1 MNKYCIIDVETTG
14 TNAHDGRITEVAI
27 YCHDGENVTDEFST
41 LVNPEQRIPY
51 RITQL
56 TGITDRMVADAPRF
70 CEIAR
75 KIVEMTAGATFV
87 AHNAAFDYSFF
98 RSEFARLGYDY
109 QRERL
114 CTVRLSRKLIPGK
127 PSYSLGNLCQ
137 TLGLEI
143 NNRHRA
149 AGDALATVKLF
160 ELLLSIEKQPEAL
173 ILKGI
178 STGFDPEKLKSLP
191 QETGVY
197 YLHNSH
203 GDVIYVGKSLNIRDR
218 IVQHLTN
225 ISTRKALEMSQQIAD
240 ITWELTGSELV
251 ALLLESYEI
260 KRMLPV
266 YNRAQRRN
274 TFSFGLFDKI
284 DSNGYINLEIKRIKE
299 GDQPITSY
307 ASKTS
312 AQNQLFVMVENHQLC
327 QKLSGLYKSKGACFH
342 YGLKQCF
349 GACIGEELP
358 DDYNRRVEEALRPFQ
373 FGDDSFLVIDRGRVP
388 TERSAVLVLRGCY
401 KGFGFFDGNEQIT
414 PVIMENIVKSYP
426 DNRDVRQIIRQHLRL
441 HKVEKVVKL
450 VFGEQ

>member
-14 TNAHDGRITEVAI
+14 TSAHDGRITEVAV
-27 YCHDGENVTDEFST
+27 YCHDGEKITDEFTT

-56 TGITDRMVADAPRF
+56 TGITDRMVANAPRF
-70 CEIAR
+70 CEVAR
-75 KIVEMTAGATFV
+75 RIVEMTTGATFV
-87 AHNAAFDYSFF
+87 AHNAAFDYSFI
-98 RSEFARLGYDY
+98 RSEFARLGYDF

-137 TLGLEI
+137 SLGLEI

-160 ELLLSIEKQPEAL
+160 ELLLSIEKHPGDL

-178 STGFDPEKLKSLP
+178 STGFDAEKLKSLP

-197 YLHNSH
+197 YLHNSR

-218 IVQHLTN
+218 VVQHLTN
-225 ISTRKALEMSQQIAD
+225 ISTRKALEMSQQIND

-260 KRMLPV
+260 KRLLPV

-299 GDQPITSY
+299 GDQPLTSY

-312 AQNQLFVMVENHQLC
+312 AQNQLFVIAENHHLC

-342 YGLKQCF
+342 YGLKQCY
-349 GACIGEELP
+349 GACIGEEPP
-358 DDYNRRVEEALRPFQ
+358 DDYNKRVEEALRPFQ
-373 FGDDSFLVIDRGRVP
+373 FNDDSFLIIDRGRVP
-388 TERSAVLVLRGCY
+388 TERSAVLVMRGCY
-401 KGFGFFDGNEQIT
+401 KGFGFFDSNEQIT
-414 PVIMENIVKSYP
+414 PGIIEDIINSYP
-426 DNRDVRQIIRQHLRL
+426 DNRDVRQIIRQHIRL
-441 HKVEKVVKL
+441 HKVERLLKL
-450 VFGEQ
+450 DSGNL

>member
-1 MNKYCIIDVETTG
+1 MSNKYCIIDVETTG
-14 TNAHDGRITEVAI
+14 TSARDGRITEVAI
-27 YCHDGENVTDEFST
+27 YCHDGEKITDEFSS
-41 LVNPEQRIPY
+41 LINPEQRIPY

-56 TGITDRMVADAPRF
+56 TGITDRMVSDAPRF
-70 CEIAR
+70 CEVAR
-75 KIVEMTAGATFV
+75 RIVEMTAGATFV
-87 AHNAAFDYSFF
+87 AHNAAFDYGFF
-98 RSEFARLGYDY
+98 REEFARLGYDF

-137 TLGLEI
+137 SLGIEI
-143 NNRHRA
+143 NHRHRA

-160 ELLLSIEKQPEAL
+160 ELLLSIETHPETL

-178 STGFDPEKLKSLP
+178 STGFDPEKLKALP

-197 YLHNSH
+197 YLHNRQ

-218 IVQHLTN
+218 VVQHLTN

-266 YNRAQRRN
+266 HNRAQRRN
-274 TFSFGLFDKI
+274 TFSFGLFDKL
-284 DSNGYINLEIKRIKE
+284 DTNGYLNLEVKRIKE

-312 AQNQLFVMVENHQLC
+312 GQNQLFMMVENHQLC

-342 YGLKQCF
+342 YGLKQCH
-349 GACIGEELP
+349 GACVGEEP
-358 DDYNRRVEEALRPFQ
+358 PADYNQRVEEAISPFM
-373 FGDDSFLVIDRGRVP
+373 FADNSFLVIDRGRSP
-388 TERSAVLVLRGCY
+388 AERCVVVVKRGCY
-401 KGFGFFDGNEQIT
+401 LGFGFVELGEAYSIGSLEA
-414 PVIMENIVKSYP
+414 VIKSYP

-441 HKVEKVVKL
+441 HKVEKIIKL
-450 VFGEQ
+450 D

>member
-1 MNKYCIIDVETTG
+1 
-14 TNAHDGRITEVAI
+14 
-27 YCHDGENVTDEFST
+27 
-41 LVNPEQRIPY
+41 
-51 RITQL
+51 
-56 TGITDRMVADAPRF
+56 
-70 CEIAR
+70 
-75 KIVEMTAGATFV
+75 
-87 AHNAAFDYSFF
+87 
-98 RSEFARLGYDY
+98 
-109 QRERL
+109 
-114 CTVRLSRKLIPGK
+114 
-127 PSYSLGNLCQ
+127 
-137 TLGLEI
+137 
-143 NNRHRA
+143 
-149 AGDALATVKLF
+149 ATVKLF

>member
-14 TNAHDGRITEVAI
+14 TSAHNGRITEVAV
-27 YCHDGENVTDEFST
+27 YCHDGEKITDEFTT

-70 CEIAR
+70 CEVAR
-75 KIVEMTAGATFV
+75 RIVEMTAGATFV
-87 AHNAAFDYSFF
+87 AHNAAFDYSFI
-98 RSEFARLGYDY
+98 RSEFARLGYDF
-109 QRERL
+109 QCERL

-137 TLGLEI
+137 SLGLEI

-160 ELLLSIEKQPEAL
+160 ELLLSIEKHPGEL
-173 ILKGI
+173 IMKGI

-225 ISTRKALEMSQQIAD
+225 ISTRKALEMSQQISD

-299 GDQPITSY
+299 GDQPVTSY

-312 AQNQLFVMVENHQLC
+312 AQNQLFVMVENHYLC

-349 GACIGEELP
+349 GACIGEETP
-358 DDYNRRVEEALRPFQ
+358 ADYNKRVEEALKPFQ
-373 FGDDSFLVIDRGRVP
+373 FSDDSFLVIDRGRVP
-388 TERSAVLVLRGCY
+388 TERSAVLVMRGCY
-401 KGFGFFDGNEQIT
+401 KGFGFFDCNEQIT
-414 PVIMENIVKSYP
+414 PPAIENIIRSYP
-426 DNRDVRQIIRQHLRL
+426 DNRDVRQIIRQHIRL
-441 HKVEKVVKL
+441 HRVERVLKL
-450 VFGEQ
+450 DFGNL